1 VEISF
6 TVRLPVDV
14 DSVPFVRGLCRS
26 ALEHLRIEQSVVEE
40 TTLALT
46 EACANVVQHAG
57 GHAGYE
63 VSVAIDDHL
72 CRITVVDDGSGF
84 DREEAESRAGLYVD
98 DSAGVRLM
106 QALVDS
112 LSFRRDAEGRHRVSL
127 EKRLSSRPPL
137 RLLDR
142 A

>member
-1 VEISF
+1 MDISF

-14 DSVPFVRGLCRS
+14 DSVPFVRGLCRQ
-26 ALEHLRIEQSVVEE
+26 ALDHLRVDRPVVEE

-57 GHAGYE
+57 EHAEYE
-63 VSVAIDDHL
+63 VSVAIDDRL
-72 CRITVVDDGSGF
+72 CRITVVDDGTGF
-84 DREEAESRAGLYVD
+84 DRAEAEDRAGLD
-98 DSAGVRLM
+98 GDGGAGVRLM

-112 LSFRRDAEGRHRVSL
+112 LDFRQDAQGRHRVSL
-127 EKRLSSRPPL
+127 EKRLSARPSL

-142 A
+142 E